1 MGKSNKKSA
10 LHGSKRNLG
19 VIPNE
24 ARIDL
29 DVTNV
34 AYADRIKM
42 LSSTFDRK

>member
-1 MGKSNKKSA
+1 MGKSNRKCV

-24 ARIDL
+24 AKIDL
-29 DVTNV
+29 HVTT
-34 AYADRIKM
+34 DRIKM